1 MIKNLGY
8 TRVFKAGNLDK
19 DFIKAFQ
26 RRHRQQLV
34 NGIFDQECYLILN
47 NLQNSFNS

>member
-8 TRVFKAGNLDK
+8 SRVLTATLLDK
-19 DFIKAFQ
+19 NFIKAFQ
-26 RRHRQQLV
+26 RRHRQQLI

-47 NLQNSFNS
+47 NLQKFI